1 MRLNFSALKKI
12 AFGFM
17 TGAAVMVWDA
27 GSHYI
32 IYCFTPLLSLN
43 YLQLVM
49 QHYIYKTNP
58 CSDNLSSCDTVSSLF
73 TWIQIG
79 S

>member
-27 GSHYI
+27 GSHCI

-43 YLQLVM
+43 YLQSVM
-49 QHYIYKTNP
+49 QHYIYKTNL
-58 CSDNLSSCDTVSSLF
+58 CSEDLSPCDTVSSLVA
-73 TWIQIG
+73 WIQIG